1 VRGMKLVNNIRMI
14 MAQKNIDNI
23 AELIR
28 ITGVSRNSV
37 NKLWHNESVSS
48 LRLDTLMAI
57 CEKLDVKLS
66 DLIEYIPGDIESK

>member
-1 VRGMKLVNNIRMI
+1 MKLVNNIRMI

-28 ITGVSRNSV
+28 ITGVSRNSI

-48 LRLDTLMAI
+48 LRLDTLIAI